1 MFNKALYYPTI
12 DINDEDWLKTAYL
25 FWDGISTIVPE
36 SMAGRTYNNYTA
48 QYLEGEG
55 YLQPIIV
62 NPDSSVVKGLVK
74 EVKQYA
80 ETEEGMACLNQR
92 LPSDIYSNPYDD
104 NRSEFYLHQEKLPFE
119 IQELVG
125 DKIGNDGWARV
136 SDNFAS
142 FYMTLLA
149 NKIAGQKSMSLV
161 TSSSPCES
169 LSNSVSIDKHRRFF
183 SLAHTRAESIG
194 RCLVTKMIIDG
205 ITINPLTSLDDLRMF
220 KKKHETELE
229 HFRTGLD
236 ETSHMELPPD
246 ITMEGLEEMAR
257 WNYENKVKAAYQ
269 DLKDS
274 LKGAGIHFTIG
285 GAAAFAFTEVSAY
298 FNELLSILSTPV
310 KMAIGVGAALSYQ
323 GYQTIK
329 DAKDV
334 KRRHQMSYLLSI
346 DRELR

>member
-12 DINDEDWLKTAYL
+12 DIKDENWLKTAYL
-25 FWDGISTIVPE
+25 FWDGIYTIVPE
-36 SMAGRTYNNYTA
+36 SMEGRVYNNPTT

-55 YLQPIIV
+55 YLQPILV
-62 NPDSSVVKGLVK
+62 NPEYSAVEELVQ
-74 EVKQYA
+74 EVKKYA
-80 ETEEGMACLNQR
+80 KTREGMACLNQR
-92 LPSDIYSNPYDD
+92 LPDDINSNPYDD
-104 NRSEFYLHQEKLPFE
+104 TRSEFYLHHEKLPYN
-119 IQELVG
+119 IQELVA
-125 DKIGNDGWARV
+125 DKIGDDGWARV
-136 SDNFAS
+136 SENFAS

-149 NKIAGQKSMSLV
+149 NKIANQESISLI
-161 TSSSPCES
+161 TSSSPCEK
-169 LSNSVSIDKHRRFF
+169 LSTNVSINKNRRFF
-183 SLAHTRAESIG
+183 SIAHTRPESIG
-194 RCLVTKMIIDG
+194 RCMVTKMIIDG
-205 ITINPLTSLDDLRMF
+205 ITINPLTSMDDLRIF
-220 KKKHETELE
+220 KEKHKTELE

-257 WNYENKVKAAYQ
+257 WIYENKVKAAYQ

-334 KRRHQMSYLLSI
+334 KRKHQMSYLLSI
-346 DRELR
+346 DRELK

>member
-1 MFNKALYYPTI
+1 MLNKALYYPTI

-25 FWDGISTIVPE
+25 FWDGIHTIVPE
-36 SMAGRTYNNYTA
+36 SMVGRTYNNYTT

-62 NPDSSVVKGLVK
+62 NPDSSVIRGMVK
-74 EVKQYA
+74 EVKKYA
-80 ETEEGMACLNQR
+80 GTEEGMACLNQR
-92 LPSDIYSNPYDD
+92 LPNDIYTNPYDD
-104 NRSEFYLHQEKLPFE
+104 CRSEFYLHQEKLPLE
-119 IQELVG
+119 IQKLVG

-149 NKIAGQKSMSLV
+149 NRIAGQKSMSLV
-161 TSSSPCES
+161 TSSSSCES
-169 LSNSVSIDKHRRFF
+169 FSNSVSINKHQQFF
-183 SLAHTRAESIG
+183 SLAHRPESIG
-194 RCLVTKMIIDG
+194 RCMVTKMIIEG
-205 ITINPLTSLDDLRMF
+205 ITINPLTSLDDLKMF
-220 KKKHETELE
+220 KKKHETELKQ
-229 HFRTGLD
+229 FRCGLD
-236 ETSHMELPPD
+236 EISQMDLPPD
-246 ITMEGLEEMAR
+246 ITMDGLEEMAR
-257 WNYENKVKAAYQ
+257 WIYENKVMVAYQ